1 MLLGKYDKKEL
12 KSFDLILC
20 SRSNRT
26 AQTAN
31 LILKLTNQNLEIKKT
46 NNLSEIFFNPQ
57 ILTNQKEFKKQGL
70 EIIRTS
76 LFYGMKGGC
85 GAEDLDEVLFRA
97 QKLKNELLRLPHNNI
112 LCITHSFYM
121 RVLRLFYLENITKSK
136 EISIEKLTNT
146 IDHNYLEGFEINI

>member
-1 MLLGKYDKKEL
+1 
-12 KSFDLILC
+12 
-20 SRSNRT
+20 
-26 AQTAN
+26 
-31 LILKLTNQNLEIKKT
+31 
-46 NNLSEIFFNPQ
+46 
-57 ILTNQKEFKKQGL
+57 
-70 EIIRTS
+70 
-76 LFYGMKGGC
+76 MKGGC